1 MAVTA
6 LLGQLPW
13 AWRIALGA
21 AAVLVVGGAYGAG
34 VKKGFDAGHTAAK
47 ALGDAAYAA
56 LERDHARQYAA
67 AMAEYAARLRREAE
81 KALDAGAA
89 LARAKE
95 DHAAIQR
102 SLQARITAATRGSV
116 HRFSP
121 EFVRLF
127 NEAVGADA
135 PAAGKPPPAAGTA
148 AASGPG
154 IAAGSGVRRGD
165 GSGGTNN
172 LNVFGEAAPERPRA
186 PGARGAVRKGAAGG
200 TGAGSGHGDEP
211 DASATGPAVTATA
224 SVTERDVLA
233 YIAYYGR
240 RCRDIEA
247 QLGALIHLVEGKVV
261 NGTE

>member
-13 AWRIALGA
+13 VWRIALGA
-21 AAVLVVGGAYGAG
+21 AAVLLVGGAYGAG
-34 VKKGFDAGHTAAK
+34 VKRGFDAGHAAAK
-47 ALGDAAYAA
+47 AAGEAAYAA
-56 LERDHARQYAA
+56 LERDHARQYVA

-95 DHAAIQR
+95 DHATVQR
-102 SLQARITAATRGSV
+102 SLRARIAAVTRGSV

-135 PAAGKPPPAAGTA
+135 PAAGKPPSAAGTT

-154 IAAGSGVRRGD
+154 IAAGSGVRRSAGTG
-165 GSGGTNN
+165 GSNN
-172 LNVFGEAAPERPRA
+172 LNVLGEAVPERFRA
-186 PGARGAVRKGAAGG
+186 AKGARGAVRKGAAGG
-200 TGAGSGHGDEP
+200 IGAGSGFGDEP
-211 DASATGPAVTATA
+211 GALPAGPAATTTAR
-224 SVTERDVLA
+224 VTERDVLA

-247 QLGALIHLVEGKVV
+247 QLGALIHLVEGKSQ
-261 NGTE
+261 